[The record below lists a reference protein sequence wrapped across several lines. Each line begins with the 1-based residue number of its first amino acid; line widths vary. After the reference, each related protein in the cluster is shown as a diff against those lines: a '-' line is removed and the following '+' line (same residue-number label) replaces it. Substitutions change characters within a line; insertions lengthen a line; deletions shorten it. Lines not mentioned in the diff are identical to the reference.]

1 MNSEINKLKKQLGEA
16 NGIIKYL
23 EEQNRK
29 RIDLSI
35 KQTELETRRLEAK
48 TKFSVKDYIICFIAF
63 LVFLFGCYTVH
74 EHFSF
79 LRQSLI
85 EESIDLQSSQIK
97 NEVNAEGISS
107 VQNSEIGVVKI
118 ANNE

>member
-1 MNSEINKLKKQLGEA
+1 MNSEINKLKEQLGEA

-63 LVFLFGCYTVH
+63 LAFLLGCYTVH

-79 LRQSLI
+79 LRQSLVV
-85 EESIDLQSSQIK
+85 ESENLEDTNISNKVI
-97 NEVNAEGISS
+97 AEGLSN
-107 VQNSEIGVVKI
+107 VQNSEIGVLKV
-118 ANNE
+118 ANK

>member
-48 TKFSVKDYIICFIAF
+48 TKFSVKDYVICFIAF
-63 LVFLFGCYTVH
+63 LAFLLGCYTVH

-79 LRQSLI
+79 LRQSLVVESENL
-85 EESIDLQSSQIK
+85 EEAQIRNK
-97 NEVNAEGISS
+97 VIAEGISS
-107 VQNSEIGVVKI
+107 VENSDIGVVKI
-118 ANNE
+118 AN

>member
-1 MNSEINKLKKQLGEA
+1 MNSELSKLKKQLGEA

-48 TKFSVKDYIICFIAF
+48 IKFTVKDYLVCFIAF
-63 LVFLFGCYTVH
+63 LMFLLGCYTVH

-79 LRQSLI
+79 LKHSLSV
-85 EESIDLQSSQIK
+85 ESETLEDTHVK
-97 NEVNAEGISS
+97 NKVVAEGISS
-107 VQNSEIGVVKI
+107 VENSDIGVVKI
-118 ANNE
+118 ANK